1 MYIRSLKLTNF
12 RSYENLNIEFT
23 KGINFFTGFNGEGK
37 TNVLEAIS
45 LLSLGKSFVTSEEKE
60 CIRISKEYTKI
71 DSIIEKNVPLNI
83 EITISNVGTRV
94 SINKKELHNKSKFY
108 LL

>member
-45 LLSLGKSFVTSEEKE
+45 LLSLGKSFVTSEEKDAIK
-60 CIRISKEYTKI
+60 IR
-71 DSIIEKNVPLNI
+71 
-83 EITISNVGTRV
+83 
-94 SINKKELHNKSKFY
+94 KELSLLTDLFKPVICDSPFLFSFY
-108 LL
+108 YQVK